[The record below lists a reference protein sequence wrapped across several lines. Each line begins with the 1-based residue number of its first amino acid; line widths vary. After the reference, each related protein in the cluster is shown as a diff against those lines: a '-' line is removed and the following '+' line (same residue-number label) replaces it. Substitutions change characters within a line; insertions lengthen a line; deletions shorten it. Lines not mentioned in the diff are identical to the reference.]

1 MQRIFFIC
9 LFSLCISS
17 LVTCFIRSLAL
28 FFLVCLFTYCWVLTV
43 FVYILDKP
51 FMSFAKIFLQVCGF
65 SISSTEH
72 KFLILM
78 KSSLSIIS
86 SLVLYLIS
94 YHHIQS
100 HLDFLLLSSR
110 SFILLHFTFKPM
122 IHFGLNFVKGI
133 RSVFRFFFLFCIQM
147 FIFFSTICWKEQ
159 LSTIMLSFLLCQI
172 PLDYNYVSVSWLP
185 IPFHWSICLFFHQY
199 HTVLITVKANVLVTQ
214 SCPTLWD
221 PGLFCPWDFPGK
233 NIGVGYYSLLQGILP
248 TQGSNLGLPIAD
260 RFFTIWAT
268 REALWL

>member
-65 SISSTEH
+65 SFSSTEH

-100 HLDFLLLSSR
+100 HLDFLLLSSW

-133 RSVFRFFFLFCIQM
+133 RSVFRFFFPFLHTDVH
-147 FIFFSTICWKEQ
+147 IFQHHLLKRTTFHYHVVFSA
-159 LSTIMLSFLLCQI
+159 LSYT
-172 PLDYNYVSVSWLP
+172 
-185 IPFHWSICLFFHQY
+185 
-199 HTVLITVKANVLVTQ
+199 T
-214 SCPTLWD
+214 
-221 PGLFCPWDFPGK
+221 GL
-233 NIGVGYYSLLQGILP
+233 
-248 TQGSNLGLPIAD
+248 
-260 RFFTIWAT
+260 
-268 REALWL
+268 

>member
-110 SFILLHFTFKPM
+110 SFILLHFTFM
-122 IHFGLNFVKGI
+122 CVIHIGI
-133 RSVFRFFFLFCIQM
+133 KSGSR
-147 FIFFSTICWKEQ
+147 FIFVFVDIQLPSNIYWKEF
-159 LSTIMLSFLLCQI
+159 SFSNELPLLLCRRS
-172 PLDYNYVSVSWLP
+172 LDYICGSISGLS
-185 IPFHWSICLFFHQY
+185 ILFHWSICVFFHQY
-199 HTVLITVKANVLVTQ
+199 QTLLITI
-214 SCPTLWD
+214 TL
-221 PGLFCPWDFPGK
+221 
-233 NIGVGYYSLLQGILP
+233 
-248 TQGSNLGLPIAD
+248 
-260 RFFTIWAT
+260 
-268 REALWL
+268 